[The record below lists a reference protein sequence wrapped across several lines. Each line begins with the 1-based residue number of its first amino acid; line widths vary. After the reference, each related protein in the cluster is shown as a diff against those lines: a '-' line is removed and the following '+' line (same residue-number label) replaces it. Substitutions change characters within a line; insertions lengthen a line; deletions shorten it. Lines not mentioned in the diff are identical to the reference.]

1 MHSDLCKVYPVPVG
15 KHCQDHYDYD
25 RKNKIQSWSL
35 TLSFEFQGK
44 GYGSQMLNFVE
55 SLAQT
60 AQIFTVSC
68 RTELI
73 SFYTHRGYTEVK
85 RVPVEE
91 YIPAQYLTRSG
102 LKMVIM
108 KKDAKS
114 KLTYKKIRNS
124 TKVTFV

>member
-1 MHSDLCKVYPVPVG
+1 
-15 KHCQDHYDYD
+15 
-25 RKNKIQSWSL
+25 
-35 TLSFEFQGK
+35 
-44 GYGSQMLNFVE
+44 MLNFVE

-91 YIPAQYLTRSG
+91 YIPPQYLTRSG

-108 KKDAKS
+108 TKNAKS
-114 KLTYKKIRNS
+114 KLTYEKIRIS
-124 TKVTFV
+124 TKVTSV